1 MKQVKIIIPARYN
14 STRFVGKPLVD
25 INGKPMII
33 RVVEIACETLG
44 KENVFVA
51 TDDDRISDVVEDYG
65 YQYIMTND
73 CSTGTDRVAQA
84 SRLLDADVIVNVQGD
99 EPLLNPND
107 IQKVI
112 DCKLE
117 NMDSVVNCMSKLD
130 PNETIN
136 KNIPKV
142 VTNTKNDLIY
152 MSRSPIP
159 ATKLGVSKNTY
170 KQVCIYAFT
179 KDELDSFYKY
189 GLKNGKTKL
198 EWSEDIEILRFL
210 DLGIKVK
217 MIETFGTTQAV
228 DVKEDVN
235 KVLEILNERKS

>member
-1 MKQVKIIIPARYN
+1 MKQVKVINPARYN

-51 TDDDRISDVVEDYG
+51 TDDERISDVIEDYG
-65 YQYIMTND
+65 YQYIMTTD
-73 CSTGTDRVAQA
+73 CPTGTDRVAQA
-84 SRLLDADVIVNVQGD
+84 SRLLDADIIVNVQGD
-99 EPLLNPND
+99 SDD

-112 DCKLE
+112 DCKLK
-117 NMDSVVNCMSKLD
+117 NMNSVVNCMSKLD
-130 PNETIN
+130 PNEAVN

-142 VTNTKNDLIY
+142 VVNTKNDLIY

-159 ATKLGVSKNTY
+159 GTKLGVSKNTY

-179 KDELDSFYKY
+179 KQELNKFYELKKTPLELD
-189 GLKNGKTKL
+189 
-198 EWSEDIEILRFL
+198 EDIEILRFL
-210 DLGIKVK
+210 ELGINVK
-217 MIETFGTTQAV
+217 MVETFGTTQAV
-228 DVKEDVN
+228 DMPDDVD
-235 KVLEILNERKS
+235 KVLELL

>member
-14 STRFVGKPLVD
+14 STRFVGKPLTD

-51 TDDDRISDVVEDYG
+51 TDDKRISDVVEDYG
-65 YQYIMTND
+65 YQYIMTTD

-84 SRLLDADVIVNVQGD
+84 SRLLEADIIVNVQGD
-99 EPLLNPND
+99 EPLLDPND

-117 NMDSVVNCMSKLD
+117 NMDSVVNCMSRFD
-130 PNETIN
+130 STEATNR
-136 KNIPKV
+136 NIPKV
-142 VTNTKNDLIY
+142 VVNTKNDLIY

-159 ATKLGVSKNTY
+159 GTKLGVSKNTY

-179 KDELDSFYKY
+179 KQELNKFYELKKTPLELD
-189 GLKNGKTKL
+189 
-198 EWSEDIEILRFL
+198 EDIEILRFL
-210 DLGIKVK
+210 ELGVK
-217 MIETFGTTQAV
+217 LRGLKMSKQSIAV
-228 DVKEDVN
+228 DTIHDVTLVK
-235 KVLEILNERKS
+235 KRLK

>member
-14 STRFVGKPLVD
+14 STRFIGKPLVD

-51 TDDDRISDVVEDYG
+51 TDDERISDVVEDNG
-65 YQYIMTND
+65 YQYIMTTD
-73 CSTGTDRVAQA
+73 CSTGTDRV
-84 SRLLDADVIVNVQGD
+84 
-99 EPLLNPND
+99 
-107 IQKVI
+107 
-112 DCKLE
+112 
-117 NMDSVVNCMSKLD
+117 D
-130 PNETIN
+130 PNEATN

-142 VTNTKNDLIY
+142 VTNTKRDLIY

-179 KDELDSFYKY
+179 KEELNKFYELEKTPLELD
-189 GLKNGKTKL
+189 
-198 EWSEDIEILRFL
+198 EDIEILRFL
-210 DLGIKVK
+210 EMGINVK
-217 MIETFGTTQAV
+217 MVETFGTTQAV
-228 DVKEDVN
+228 DIPQDVD
-235 KVLEILNERKS
+235 KVLELL

>member
-51 TDDDRISDVVEDYG
+51 TDDERISDVIEDYG
-65 YQYIMTND
+65 YQYIMTTD

-84 SRLLDADVIVNVQGD
+84 SRLLDADIIVNVQGD
-99 EPLLNPND
+99 EPLLDPND

-117 NMDSVVNCMSKLD
+117 NMDSVVNCMSRFD
-130 PNETIN
+130 STEATNR
-136 KNIPKV
+136 NIPKV
-142 VTNTKNDLIY
+142 VVNTKNDLIY

-159 ATKLGVSKNTY
+159 GTKLGVSKNTY

-179 KDELDSFYKY
+179 KQELNKFYELKKTPLELD
-189 GLKNGKTKL
+189 
-198 EWSEDIEILRFL
+198 EDIEILRFL
-210 DLGIKVK
+210 ELGINVK
-217 MIETFGTTQAV
+217 MVETFGTTQAV
-228 DVKEDVN
+228 DMPDDID
-235 KVLEILNERKS
+235 KVLELL

>member
-14 STRFVGKPLVD
+14 STRFVGKPLTD

-51 TDDDRISDVVEDYG
+51 TDDKRISDVVEDYG
-65 YQYIMTND
+65 YQYIMTTD

-84 SRLLDADVIVNVQGD
+84 SRLLEADIIVNVQGD
-99 EPLLNPND
+99 EPLLDPND

-117 NMDSVVNCMSKLD
+117 NMDSVVNCMSRFD
-130 PNETIN
+130 STEATNR
-136 KNIPKV
+136 NIPKV
-142 VTNTKNDLIY
+142 VVNTKNDLIY

-159 ATKLGVSKNTY
+159 GTKLGVSKNTY

-179 KDELDSFYKY
+179 KQELNKFYELKKTPLELD
-189 GLKNGKTKL
+189 
-198 EWSEDIEILRFL
+198 EDIEILRFL
-210 DLGIKVK
+210 ELGINVK
-217 MIETFGTTQAV
+217 MVETFGTTQAV
-228 DVKEDVN
+228 DVPQDVD
-235 KVLEILNERKS
+235 KVVGLINVSS

>member
-51 TDDDRISDVVEDYG
+51 TDDERISDVIEDYG
-65 YQYIMTND
+65 YQYIMTTD

-84 SRLLDADVIVNVQGD
+84 SRLLDADIIVNVQGD
-99 EPLLNPND
+99 EPLLDPND

-117 NMDSVVNCMSKLD
+117 NMNSVVNCMSKLD
-130 PNETIN
+130 PNEATN

-142 VTNTKNDLIY
+142 VFNTKNDLIY
-152 MSRSPIP
+152 MSRSSIP
-159 ATKLGVSKNTY
+159 GTKLGVSKNTY
-170 KQVCIYAFT
+170 KQVCYAFT
-179 KDELDSFYKY
+179 KQELNKFYELKKTPLELD
-189 GLKNGKTKL
+189 
-198 EWSEDIEILRFL
+198 EDIEILRFL
-210 DLGIKVK
+210 ELGINVK
-217 MIETFGTTQAV
+217 MVETFGTTQAV
-228 DVKEDVN
+228 DMPDDVD
-235 KVLEILNERKS
+235 KVLELL